1 MQFTA
6 AHYKQNKNKSAEI
19 CALCNMVDL
28 FTGCAPWCA
37 HSASY
42 GRRVCSLGA
51 HHIVLHTGRLKQSG
65 QRLVGG
71 GVDWTRLEA
80 NYIQPDTQIIP
91 PIPPY
96 NTNQLI
102 LARIPH
108 LILQQV
114 ATFLRWWWWSSSS
127 WRSAQWS
134 WNHWCW
140 RSTHTFESW
149 WWMVKRIQ
157 QPECHD
163 ASMPIV
169 NHDIPWLL
177 P

>member
-28 FTGCAPWCA
+28 FTGCAQWCA

-42 GRRVCSLGA
+42 GRRVCLLCA
-51 HHIVLHTGRLKQSG
+51 HHIVLHTKRLKQSG

-114 ATFLRWWWWSSSS
+114 ATFLR
-127 WRSAQWS
+127 
-134 WNHWCW
+134 
-140 RSTHTFESW
+140 
-149 WWMVKRIQ
+149 
-157 QPECHD
+157 
-163 ASMPIV
+163 
-169 NHDIPWLL
+169 
-177 P
+177 